1 MKYLKPIILCII
13 CGFLMGFFLYSS
25 YDKAINL
32 KPVFSFE
39 EKIYFFK
46 IGKYKNID
54 EMNNSLKNL
63 DNYIYRIENNDYV
76 AYSAITKSNEN
87 ISKIKGY
94 FKNLGYIVSEEE
106 IYVDN
111 NEFIKILDTYD
122 EMLLNTSDNEVI
134 ENIINGVIN
143 KYKEIING

>member
-25 YDKAINL
+25 YDKTTNL
-32 KPVFSFE
+32 KPVFSYK
-39 EKIYFFK
+39 EKLYFFK
-46 IGKYKNID
+46 IGEYENID

-63 DNYIYRIENNDYV
+63 DSYVYKIDNNKYI
-76 AYSAITKSNEN
+76 AYSSITKNTEN

-111 NEFIKILDTYD
+111 NSFIKILDTYD
-122 EMLLNTSDNEVI
+122 EMLLNTNDTKVI
-134 ENIINGVIN
+134 ENIINGVLN
-143 KYKEIING
+143 KYKEIINE

>member
-25 YDKAINL
+25 YDKKINL
-32 KPVFSFE
+32 KPVFSSL
-39 EKIYFFK
+39 EKVYIFK
-46 IGKYKNID
+46 IGKYTNVN

-63 DNYIYRIENNDYV
+63 DNYIYRIENNNYIV
-76 AYSAITKSNEN
+76 YSAITRNKEN

-94 FKNLGYIVSEEE
+94 FKTLGYIVNEEE
-106 IYVDN
+106 IFIDN
-111 NEFIKILDTYD
+111 NDFIKILDTYD
-122 EMLLNTSDNEVI
+122 EMLFNTNDNKVI

-143 KYKEIING
+143 KYKEINNE